1 MSDNGFEL
9 QANGLSIKKDPQA
22 KLVYT
27 FDWVDW
33 LPQGDAIASVSYDVQ
48 ARLNDPAPV
57 VIEDSGYYETKT
69 YVELS
74 GGQVNKSYIVTATV
88 NTSEGL
94 IDRRNFT
101 VKVENRSA

>member
-22 KLVYT
+22 QLVYT
-27 FDWVDW
+27 FDWIDW
-33 LPQGDAIASVSYDVQ
+33 LPTGDELSAVTYDVQ
-48 ARLNDPAPV
+48 ARLNDPSPV
-57 VIEDSGYYETKT
+57 VIEDSGYIETKT

-74 GGQVNKSYIVTATV
+74 GGQLNKSYIVTATV
-88 NTSEGL
+88 TTDEGL